1 MAKKVTDEVFVDM
14 RFPLLGLNTSMAY
27 LKQPANT
34 TPAAV
39 NVRAFD
45 GSTNKARGG
54 SRQGL
59 TPILG
64 RGSTAQVSGYHLIQS
79 ISVIVTASASAES

>member
-1 MAKKVTDEVFVDM
+1 MPQKTDETFVDM
-14 RFPLLGLNTSMAY
+14 RFPLLGINTSNAY
-27 LKQPANT
+27 LKQPKDT

-54 SRQGL
+54 SRCGL
-59 TPILG
+59 TPFLG
-64 RGSTAQVSGYHLIQS
+64 RGSTAQVSGFHQIQS
-79 ISVIVTASASAES
+79 LSVIVTASESAVG

>member
-1 MAKKVTDEVFVDM
+1 MPQKTDETFVDF
-14 RFPLLGLNTSMAY
+14 RFPLLGINTSMAY

-54 SRQGL
+54 SRCGL

-64 RGSTAQVSGYHLIQS
+64 RGSTAQVSGFHLIQS
-79 ISVIVTASASAES
+79 LTCIVTASASAET